1 MSDMPEHKGEATRA
15 PRPVDVT
22 HLCFRPPFA
31 PGSYNRLVGMQLEHI
46 TDLRQTAICYW
57 DQPSPDGAQANGS
70 LKLVD
75 ARGLTLRQ
83 KALLKLPTKTL
94 MRKFNN
100 ITDRKSLIYLW
111 QVLKILPEI
120 KPRVI
125 VCYDTYKFGPLLRRA
140 VDWPCRLIFSQHG
153 FSYHLPS
160 NEAGRVYSLESFDA
174 VWALTRSSYQF
185 ERYRVSAYEPL
196 VRVLPNWIDVE
207 EFTPASELVKNE
219 MRARWELPEESL
231 VVLWLSRLVPKKG
244 AHAILE
250 SWPKIKREIPNALL
264 WIVGGGDQKYE
275 SYLKGIVKNLAVED
289 SVRIQGAVAPEQT
302 VHCYQASDLYVF
314 PTLFSGEGFGLSLL
328 EAMACGLPCVAS
340 DHIILR
346 ELYPDDIISFVP
358 DANISGAFVEPVINL
373 LCDARS
379 RSWMGNA
386 ARAFVE
392 ENFNHKKALRELK
405 EFYNEQ
411 IRLAGGPLGGAS

>member
-1 MSDMPEHKGEATRA
+1 MSFDIWHLPL
-15 PRPVDVT
+15 PVDVA
-22 HLCFRPPFA
+22 HLSFRPPFA

-46 TDLRQTAICYW
+46 TDLRQKAICYW
-57 DQPSPDGAQANGS
+57 DQPIPNDTKINDS
-70 LKLVD
+70 LTLVD
-75 ARGLTLRQ
+75 ARGLSLRQ
-83 KALLKLPTKTL
+83 KALLNLPVKML
-94 MRKFNN
+94 MRRFNN

-111 QVLKILPEI
+111 QILKILPEI

-140 VDWPCRLIFSQHG
+140 IDWPCRLVFSQHG
-153 FSYHLPS
+153 LSYHLSS
-160 NEAGRVYSLESFDA
+160 NEAGRLYSLESFDA

-196 VRVLPNWIDVE
+196 VKVLPNWINVE
-207 EFTPASELVKNE
+207 EFKPASEPVKKE
-219 MRARWELPEESL
+219 LRARWGLPEDSL

-244 AHAILE
+244 AHAVLE
-250 SWPKIKREIPNALL
+250 SWLKIKREIPNAFL
-264 WIVGGGDQKYE
+264 WIVGGGNQKYE

-302 VHCYQASDLYVF
+302 VFCYQASDLYVF

-340 DHIILR
+340 DHVILQ
-346 ELYPDDIISFVP
+346 ELYPDDVVSLAP
-358 DANISGAFVEPVINL
+358 DANIAGAFVEPVVKL
-373 LCDARS
+373 LRDAKS

-392 ENFNHKKALRELK
+392 ENFNHQKALREVK
-405 EFYNEQ
+405 EFYCEQ
-411 IRLAGGPLGGAS
+411 IHLAGGLAGGAR